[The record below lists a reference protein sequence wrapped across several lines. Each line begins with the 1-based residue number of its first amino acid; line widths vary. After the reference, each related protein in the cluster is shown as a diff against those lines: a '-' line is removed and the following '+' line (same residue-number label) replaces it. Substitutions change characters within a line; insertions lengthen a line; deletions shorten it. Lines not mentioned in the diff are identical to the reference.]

1 MADIVKMALSSIY
14 IVRSLW
20 DHRAAMS
27 RREMVYRAERIGDS
41 GEP

>member
-1 MADIVKMALSSIY
+1 MVKMALSSMY

-20 DHRAAMS
+20 DHCAAIS
-27 RREMVYRAERIGDS
+27 RREMVYRAERIGDR